1 MTSSKRL
8 SGVDQFRGLALCMM
22 IAFHF
27 LFDLNYFHLIHLDL
41 LGDWRFRWW
50 RNLIVSCFVITAG
63 WSQGLSRH
71 PPPYHFWK
79 RQGQLMLA
87 CLLVSVVTYILFG
100 PRWIY
105 FGVLHFFL
113 VSRILSRPIAS
124 YSKTL
129 IFLGILI
136 LFMSNIQEP
145 FFNPRWINWIGL
157 AATKPQTEDYAPLIP
172 WIGLY
177 WIALGY
183 YGITSQNRP
192 QNTIKPPTI
201 HCKIKFLDWM
211 GRNSLLIYLIHQPI
225 LFALLWLTR
234 SFLSI

>member
-1 MTSSKRL
+1 
-8 SGVDQFRGLALCMM
+8 
-22 IAFHF
+22 
-27 LFDLNYFHLIHLDL
+27 
-41 LGDWRFRWW
+41 
-50 RNLIVSCFVITAG
+50 
-63 WSQGLSRH
+63 
-71 PPPYHFWK
+71 
-79 RQGQLMLA
+79 
-87 CLLVSVVTYILFG
+87 
-100 PRWIY
+100 
-105 FGVLHFFL
+105 
-113 VSRILSRPIAS
+113 
-124 YSKTL
+124 
-129 IFLGILI
+129 
-136 LFMSNIQEP
+136 MSNIQEP

-201 HCKIKFLDWM
+201 LCNIKFLDWM